1 MKNKPTT
8 WYYYL
13 HTNGDLIGKN
23 PVVVDSD
30 PRYFDSPFVKE
41 FWHINLSD
49 RESMWRMILEAL
61 AKGAQVG
68 RVKELA
74 VKWKM
79 DFADSM
85 EFLARF
91 KPQMFHREGMEI
103 FIVTILGMKADEY
116 WEKVLK
122 EGKKRNEK
130 IHPDSS

>member
-1 MKNKPTT
+1 MNKPTT

-30 PRYFDSPFVKE
+30 PEYFDSPFVRKV
-41 FWHINLSD
+41 WKIDLINRSD
-49 RESMWRMILEAL
+49 AWKMILEAL
-61 AKGAQVG
+61 MKGARTD

-74 VKWKM
+74 AKWGM
-79 DFADSM
+79 DFDDSM
-85 EFLARF
+85 DFLAQF
-91 KPQMFHREGMEI
+91 EPQDIHREGMEKFVGLI
-103 FIVTILGMKADEY
+103 FNMDPDDY

>member
-1 MKNKPTT
+1 MNEPKV

-30 PRYFDSPFVKE
+30 PEYWNSPFVQKY
-41 FWHINLSD
+41 WRVDLTD
-49 RESMWRMILEAL
+49 RGSCWQMILEAL
-61 AKGAQVG
+61 AKGVRTD

-74 VKWKM
+74 EKWEM
-79 DFADSM
+79 DFDDSM

-91 KPQMFHREGMEI
+91 KPEDIHREGMEKFVGLI
-103 FIVTILGMKADEY
+103 FNMDPDDY